1 VRPSA
6 ASTLALLL
14 CLTPL
19 LALPASAASRRVRP
33 GEWGAEHVT
42 FSVSEEGAA
51 VEFDCAHG
59 RVDGPLQL
67 DRRGRFEAEGRYVPE
82 RPGPVSRDAS
92 TEGRPA
98 RYRGDVR
105 GRAMTLRVT
114 VDDGTALGPYR
125 LVLGQRGHVFKCR

>member
-1 VRPSA
+1 MRPSA
-6 ASTLALLL
+6 APALTLLL
-14 CLTPL
+14 CVVPL

-33 GEWGAEHVT
+33 GEWGAEHVA

-59 RVDGPLQL
+59 RVDGPLPL
-67 DRRGRFEAEGRYVPE
+67 DRRGRFEVEGRYVPE
-82 RPGPVSRDAS
+82 RPGPVHRDAS

-98 RYRGDVR
+98 RYRGAVR
-105 GRAMTLRVT
+105 GRVLTLRVA
-114 VDDGTALGPYR
+114 VDDGTELGPYR